1 MPLLIAGVAD
11 QLQSNCANDLRII
24 LRQVFKMHTESSTV
38 DNVSVEEALEAKE
51 ESSSS
56 TSSANTPTDDN
67 SDSFNFPPTI
77 SSGPSS
83 LPNSPSHHNPH
94 HGNIMSSDDRNPH
107 HGNRGHDIPSDEQ
120 EDEIDPILIAP
131 VWVADELVTNCNS
144 CGQSFNLIR
153 RRHHCRNCGHIYCN
167 QCSSHYVPLKQFG
180 YNRPVRV
187 CDLCFRSYP
196 IHEDHHSP
204 SAIDSSDDVPH
215 SMIVIPSSSSV
226 NNDTSD
232 DP

>member
-1 MPLLIAGVAD
+1 
-11 QLQSNCANDLRII
+11 
-24 LRQVFKMHTESSTV
+24 MHTEASTV

-51 ESSSS
+51 DSASSSTT

-83 LPNSPSHHNPH
+83 LPNSPSHHC
-94 HGNIMSSDDRNPH
+94 PH
-107 HGNRGHDIPSDEQ
+107 HGNRGHGDIIPSDDQ

-131 VWVADELVTNCNS
+131 VWVADELVSNCNS

-196 IHEDHHSP
+196 IHADHQSP
-204 SAIDSSDDVPH
+204 SAIDSSDHTHP
-215 SMIVIPSSSSV
+215 MIVTPSSSSV
-226 NNDTSD
+226 NATSD
-232 DP
+232 RWSNWPSLSN

>member
-1 MPLLIAGVAD
+1 
-11 QLQSNCANDLRII
+11 
-24 LRQVFKMHTESSTV
+24 MHTEASTV

-51 ESSSS
+51 DSASSSTT

-83 LPNSPSHHNPH
+83 LPNSPSHNPH
-94 HGNIMSSDDRNPH
+94 HGDCG
-107 HGNRGHDIPSDEQ
+107 HGNCGHGNCGHGDIVPSHDQ
-120 EDEIDPILIAP
+120 EDEEIDPILIAP
-131 VWVADELVTNCNS
+131 VWVADELVSNCNS

-204 SAIDSSDDVPH
+204 SAIDSSDYAPH
-215 SMIVIPSSSSV
+215 SMIVTPSSSSV
-226 NNDTSD
+226 NNATSD
-232 DP
+232 DRWSN

>member
-1 MPLLIAGVAD
+1 
-11 QLQSNCANDLRII
+11 
-24 LRQVFKMHTESSTV
+24 MHTETSTV

-51 ESSSS
+51 DSASSSTT

-67 SDSFNFPPTI
+67 SDSFNFPTMI

-83 LPNSPSHHNPH
+83 LPNSPSHHHPH
-94 HGNIMSSDDRNPH
+94 DGNSGHGDSG
-107 HGNRGHDIPSDEQ
+107 HGDQ
-120 EDEIDPILIAP
+120 EDEEIDPILIAP
-131 VWVADELVTNCNS
+131 VWVADELVSNCNS

-153 RRHHCRNCGHIYCN
+153 RRHHCRNCGHIFCN
-167 QCSSHYVPLKQFG
+167 QCSNHYVPLTQFG

-196 IHEDHHSP
+196 IHEDHHS
-204 SAIDSSDDVPH
+204 STHSSDHPLSSSDPSPH

-226 NNDTSD
+226 NNPTSD
-232 DP
+232 DRWSN